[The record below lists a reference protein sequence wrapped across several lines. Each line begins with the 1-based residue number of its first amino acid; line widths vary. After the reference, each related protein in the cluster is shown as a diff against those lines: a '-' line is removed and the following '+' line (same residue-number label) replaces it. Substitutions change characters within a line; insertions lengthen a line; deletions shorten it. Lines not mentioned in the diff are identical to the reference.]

1 MDGKMKGMIMAGMM
15 ALSLVLGILG
25 VLGNAWLDA
34 DPDAEDDMEG
44 FSMSSGL
51 NNVVITYDLTKF
63 MAGNAKGECDAML
76 EMQDDDDGM
85 EAECEDDNTFV
96 GTMSLSEMCDEAES
110 DLADAKDAGIEGDDL
125 DDAQESVDDICATA
139 SAGTMGTIGMWA
151 GIVCAL
157 VATLMLVLPMAGVD
171 AMDAIPDMGKMI
183 VTWGAGGLMLLGM
196 LLWYLMLPDGDSSI
210 GLHLWLA
217 GAAMAIGLGAAAT
230 GQFIP
235 ADE

>member
-15 ALSLVLGILG
+15 ALSLILG
-25 VLGNAWLDA
+25 AMAIFSNEWLTEEEDEKGT
-34 DPDAEDDMEG
+34 DQTTNNGLSNQEWILKAE
-44 FSMSSGL
+44 SSE
-51 NNVVITYDLTKF
+51 
-63 MAGNAKGECDAML
+63 ECDMGKEFYEAMFEDATVECDGAVL
-76 EMQDDDDGM
+76 TMTIAISDLCEVLDEM
-85 EAECEDDNTFV
+85 
-96 GTMSLSEMCDEAES
+96 EAES
-110 DLADAKDAGIEGDDL
+110 DDIEDCE
-125 DDAQESVDDICATA
+125 AAA

-151 GIVCAL
+151 GVVCAL

-196 LLWYLMLPDGDSSI
+196 LLWYFMLPDGDSSM

-217 GAAMAIGLGAAAT
+217 GAAMTIGLGAAAT